1 MTAAIVTIALL
12 SIAFVL
18 AALACAGLTQK
29 HSEAQMAFAGSQHTV
44 GYLQRANGS
53 QAKRIL
59 ELSLGNA
66 KLLDIVGASV
76 DASGAALELVAA
88 VNEDEAA
95 AWAAVTAT
103 EKKLASTEKKLS
115 AAIGE
120 RDDFAMVIAKLKA
133 A

>member
-29 HSEAQMAFAGSQHTV
+29 HSEVQMAFAGSQHTV

-76 DASGAALELVAA
+76 DASGAVLELVAA